1 LGEHPDRDE
10 LECFARGEIHAE
22 RGRWIE
28 NHLRTGCA
36 VCQCRVDDLLPRLEG
51 PAPSLADLPQLP
63 ILAARASRRSPA
75 AAGDATGVCGD
86 LVPRPSRAGAG
97 AGLGFPEARDAVNAA
112 ATHEAADLW
121 DETFAKVERWI
132 PMIAAERDAAPQLLL
147 ELLAHPVREQ
157 VSLVRGSRR
166 FQTLSLCSLLIESS
180 FESSFDDPAEAMA
193 TAEVGVLA
201 ADQLDPR
208 IYGSALVHD
217 MRARAWAFLAN
228 ARRAAAD
235 LAGAERAIA
244 FAESLAEDGS
254 ADPLE
259 EAQLLDLKATLL
271 CDLGRL
277 QDATR
282 LIETVIDIY
291 QEIQDLHGKGRAM
304 IAKGVFMGYAGWAE
318 QAVELISE
326 GLALVDDDLDTR
338 VVPMA
343 RRHLAWFLNGGG
355 SCGGDLDQLDAA
367 LRHTVLDL
375 TSPPN

>member
-1 LGEHPDRDE
+1 LGEHPDREE
-10 LECFARGEIHAE
+10 LECFARGEILAE

-28 NHLRTGCA
+28 NHLRTGCGI
-36 VCQCRVDDLLPRLEG
+36 CQRSVDDLLPRLEG
-51 PAPSLADLPQLP
+51 PATSVLAHPPLALPT
-63 ILAARASRRSPA
+63 LAAS
-75 AAGDATGVCGD
+75 ATSTPLRPLHHRGA
-86 LVPRPSRAGAG
+86 PETHPSRDHPPQDAGQAG
-97 AGLGFPEARDAVNAA
+97 ETREAP
-112 ATHEAADLW
+112 DLW

-132 PMIAAERDAAPQLLL
+132 PMIAAERDAAPQLLV

-166 FQTLSLCSLLIESS
+166 FQTLSLCSLLIEAS
-180 FESSFDDPAEAMA
+180 FETTFHDPAEAIA
-193 TAEVGVLA
+193 TAEIGVLA
-201 ADQLDPR
+201 ADQLDSC

-217 MRARAWAFLAN
+217 MRARAWAFLGN

-259 EAQLLDLKATLL
+259 EAQLLDLKANLL
-271 CDLGRL
+271 CDLGRF

-291 QEIQDLHGKGRAM
+291 QELDDQHGKGRAL
-304 IAKGVFMGYAGWAE
+304 IAKGVFLGYSGWPQ
-318 QAVELISE
+318 QAVQLISE
-326 GLALVDDDLDTR
+326 GLALVDDDLDPR

-343 RRHLAWFLNGGG
+343 RHHLACFLHG
-355 SCGGDLDQLDAA
+355 SGRCGGDLDPLDAA
-367 LRHTVLDL
+367 LRQTVFDI